1 MALQSF
7 RRAGRLHCVGV
18 GQLVPTSPPKP
29 VEVTNTMRKNTN
41 RAARLALGL
50 ATLAGAGA
58 LAPLGTGSASATGVT
73 WNLPTSSSPVV
84 GHVYLDDNTAGA
96 VSYTHLDVYKRQIL
110 LSA

>member
-1 MALQSF
+1 
-7 RRAGRLHCVGV
+7 
-18 GQLVPTSPPKP
+18 
-29 VEVTNTMRKNTN
+29 MRKNTN

-84 GHVYLDDNTAGA
+84 GHVYLDDNTAGENTIGA
-96 VSYTHLDVYKRQIL
+96 FDRHADGSLTPMPGSPR
-110 LSA
+110 